1 MASFFRYPLYA
12 MWHLLSQMFL
22 HPLLEFFLWDYQPA
36 SDPQCRKSLF
46 MEQFIGAGWR
56 YSQNPGYH
64 LCIQEYG
71 QIIIIFILFFGHR
84 VPPFFEFWLAPE
96 IPSSQSLRCI
106 FLMSTAD
113 QQPAGFSLIMALQFL
128 FRVFPGQAATP
139 VCLSSTLCS
148 EPGHPAAYEL
158 ELSSRSRIPREQMGH
173 TLSASTG
180 ITLPPAGCRQTGV
193 LSFDPLVTPTHC
205 CILFAGRYKFN
216 RYPHR
221 RSPGALTWLERV
233 V

>member
-1 MASFFRYPLYA
+1 
-12 MWHLLSQMFL
+12 
-22 HPLLEFFLWDYQPA
+22 
-36 SDPQCRKSLF
+36 
-46 MEQFIGAGWR
+46 
-56 YSQNPGYH
+56 
-64 LCIQEYG
+64 
-71 QIIIIFILFFGHR
+71 
-84 VPPFFEFWLAPE
+84 
-96 IPSSQSLRCI
+96 
-106 FLMSTAD
+106 MSTAYR
-113 QQPAGFSLIMALQFL
+113 QSAGFSLIMALQFL

-205 CILFAGRYKFN
+205 CILFVGRYKFN

-221 RSPGALTWLERV
+221 RSHGALTWLERV
-233 V
+233 VQPDSLLFNFQGAGGDMPMLGNLPPHYQFGHTTQKTKQ

>member
-1 MASFFRYPLYA
+1 MLEQLVYFQTITQELPFHGSVHRCWMETLPRSR
-12 MWHLLSQMFL
+12 LSSV
-22 HPLLEFFLWDYQPA
+22 HSGRWADYH
-36 SDPQCRKSLF
+36 S
-46 MEQFIGAGWR
+46 
-56 YSQNPGYH
+56 
-64 LCIQEYG
+64 
-71 QIIIIFILFFGHR
+71 FILIFEHC

-96 IPSSQSLRCI
+96 IPSSQNLQCI
-106 FLMSTAD
+106 FLMPTAH
-113 QQPAGFSLIMALQFL
+113 QQSAGFSLIMALQFL
-128 FRVFPGQAATP
+128 FRAFRSQAATP

-148 EPGHPAAYEL
+148 EPGHPAAYEP
-158 ELSSRSRIPREQMGH
+158 ELSSRSRIPREQMEH

-180 ITLPPAGCRQTGV
+180 VTLPPAGCRQIGV

-205 CILFAGRYKFN
+205 CTLFAGWYKFN

>member
-1 MASFFRYPLYA
+1 MHISDAHCPPAVGRLFIVYGVAVSFQGITWSGCTPIY
-12 MWHLLSQMFL
+12 LL
-22 HPLLEFFLWDYQPA
+22 
-36 SDPQCRKSLF
+36 
-46 MEQFIGAGWR
+46 
-56 YSQNPGYH
+56 
-64 LCIQEYG
+64 
-71 QIIIIFILFFGHR
+71 
-84 VPPFFEFWLAPE
+84 
-96 IPSSQSLRCI
+96 
-106 FLMSTAD
+106 
-113 QQPAGFSLIMALQFL
+113 
-128 FRVFPGQAATP
+128 
-139 VCLSSTLCS
+139 STLCS

-205 CILFAGRYKFN
+205 CTLFAGRYKFN

-233 V
+233 VQPDSLLCNFQGAGGCLPKFGN